1 MKRPRASWVVRS
13 LAAALLLLLVT
24 LLLPQASAQALTQ
37 DPSSD
42 SKSQPRST
50 DSIAPVST
58 STAARTSTP
67 PWLSAG
73 VDSTDDFRAPR
84 KQFLAG
90 ALQQQA
96 ELVIAAAATKL
107 PQRFIVQLK
116 LQSAA
121 ALVRPSVQPTSAAAE
136 DRPDAENAGSP
147 RQSRRSRI
155 TPQAAAASQAVTTQA
170 QAVAAAAGVTA
181 QVTHSYS
188 YALSGFAIENPTAA
202 QLQALAA
209 NPAVKSVTEDSM
221 VFATTYTTPQFLGL
235 ARGPDFKNNWRRP
248 KNRPVW
254 DQVNF
259 TMQFAQQRQLGNFCM
274 LQFIGRCCSTC
285 C

>member
-1 MKRPRASWVVRS
+1 MKPARWRWVRS
-13 LAAALLLLLVT
+13 LAAAALLLLVAP
-24 LLLPQASAQALTQ
+24 LLPQASAQAVSE
-37 DPSSD
+37 DPSSY
-42 SKSQPRST
+42 SKSKAHST

-58 STAARTSTP
+58 STAARASPP
-67 PWLSAG
+67 PWLSAA

-90 ALQQQA
+90 ALQQQSQA
-96 ELVIAAAATKL
+96 QQVAAAATKL

-136 DRPDAENAGSP
+136 DRPEAENAGSP
-147 RQSRRSRI
+147 RHSRSSRI

-170 QAVAAAAGVTA
+170 QAVAAEAGVTA

-209 NPAVKSVTEDSM
+209 NPAVKSVTGDSM

-235 ARGPDFKNNWRRP
+235 ARGPDYRANWRQP

-254 DQVNF
+254 DQVS
-259 TMQFAQQRQLGNFCM
+259 LWLCM
-274 LQFIGRCCSTC
+274 VYSSCSA
-285 C
+285 